1 MMSTTTDT
9 AATNHAPYAPW
20 REEPENHRAWVM
32 RIYGR
37 GGRIR
42 SAMPYGC
49 WTAADGRQVLFNR
62 DYIPILE
69 RSAPGQPADPADALE
84 WVPWVEQIWF
94 FNDANPP
101 WIDRA
106 TKKRC
111 EAILAEWSNPGR
123 GGF

>member
-1 MMSTTTDT
+1 
-9 AATNHAPYAPW
+9 
-20 REEPENHRAWVM
+20 M
-32 RIYGR
+32 RIFGR

-49 WTAADGRQVLFNR
+49 WTCADGREVLFNR

-69 RSAPGQPADPADALE
+69 RSAPGQPADPADVFE

-94 FNDANPP
+94 YNDGNLP
-101 WIDRA
+101 WNDRA

-111 EAILAEWSNPGR
+111 EAILAEWSAPSS
-123 GGF
+123 GGFGHA